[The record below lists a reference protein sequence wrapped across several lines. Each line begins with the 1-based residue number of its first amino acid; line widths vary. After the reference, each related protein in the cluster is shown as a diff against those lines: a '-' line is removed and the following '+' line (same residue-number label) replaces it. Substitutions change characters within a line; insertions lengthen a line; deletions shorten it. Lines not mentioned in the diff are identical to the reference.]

1 MQRTNLKNDTY
12 YPLIM
17 TRELAAEFICV
28 SGPTFDKYS
37 HYEHNL
43 PVVKNGDV
51 EEAFQRDPFSM
62 WIADNWQL
70 LENRRS
76 R

>member
-1 MQRTNLKNDTY
+1 MQRKNLKNDSD

-17 TRELAAEFICV
+17 PRELAAEFIGV
-28 SGPTFDKYS
+28 SGPTFDKY
-37 HYEHNL
+37 YRYAHNFS
-43 PVVKNGDV
+43 VVKNGDV
-51 EEAFQRDPFSM
+51 EEAFPRDSIIK

-70 LENRRS
+70 LEKRRK